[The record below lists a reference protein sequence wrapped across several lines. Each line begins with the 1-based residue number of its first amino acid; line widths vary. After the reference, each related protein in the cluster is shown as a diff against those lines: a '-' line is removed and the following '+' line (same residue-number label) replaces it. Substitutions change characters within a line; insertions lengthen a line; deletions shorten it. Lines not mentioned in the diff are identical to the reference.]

1 MIFKSLSR
9 FLPTPPPDSQ
19 PSQLSLPPSKAEAQ
33 ESVEPLT
40 PFKATN
46 KQESGIC
53 EVSRLESMEKMPKP
67 KSHMLSLC
75 GEGKLLP
82 GVVTV
87 TYRSLRRCSKDY
99 LNVPPL
105 RLHHIYDVGGQLGNA
120 QYLWCI
126 NSKKHL
132 PKAIPRSRPGSRG
145 ILTKSYSPCMV
156 EKTEELAGTVPCP
169 KLS

>member
-1 MIFKSLSR
+1 M
-9 FLPTPPPDSQ
+9 
-19 PSQLSLPPSKAEAQ
+19 
-33 ESVEPLT
+33 EPLI

-53 EVSRLESMEKMPKP
+53 DVPRLESIVKMPRP
-67 KSHMLSLC
+67 KSHMLSLW

-99 LNVPPL
+99 LNAPPL
-105 RLHHIYDVGGQLGNA
+105 RLHHVYDVGSQLGNA
-120 QYLWCI
+120 QYLWSR

-132 PKAIPRSRPGSRG
+132 PTAIPRSRPGSRG
-145 ILTKSYSPCMV
+145 ILTKSYSPCRM
-156 EKTEELAGTVPCP
+156 EKTEELAGTVPWP